1 MSRFILIS
9 GYIIAS
15 LATFFAWAWHGRP
28 QHVVDAPGGRIA
40 CMSYSPHVH
49 GYSPFDKKVMVP
61 AEVMQR
67 DLEHLKTY
75 TDCIRTYA
83 TGQGQD
89 AIPKIAAKLGMKVLM
104 GIWISRDEKDN
115 EEEIA
120 RGIAAAK
127 AHPQAIRA
135 IIVGNEVMLRGEQTD
150 KALALK
156 AQRVKAATGLPV
168 TIADIWAFW
177 LKHPDLAAS
186 VDFIT
191 IHILPYWE
199 DDPQPI
205 TRLQPLLDDIVGRV
219 NAVFPHTKFLIGET
233 GWPSMG
239 RTRGWSVPS
248 LINQARFIREFV
260 ALAAA
265 RGWDYNL
272 IEAYDQPW
280 KRHLEGT
287 VGGAWGLLSPDGSPK
302 FPFTGP
308 VSTNPNW
315 MRDAFASLAL
325 GGLGLLAFL
334 IRPPRR
340 LMAAARTG
348 VLLPLLASIAIM
360 GGEFVIAASVRPAHW
375 AIWGFD
381 LILTMIGAG
390 LLLIMMAYERRIDV
404 APLASVLDWLQ
415 KPWQHK
421 VTPPLLLGL
430 FQGIVIFMMGALTLA
445 LSFDNRS
452 RDIPLA
458 VMVIPVLACC
468 FMARAYNNNHNMA
481 LLRPEAWLGG
491 FLIVTGIL
499 SIASEEAGNTEAYLW
514 ALLVFLTAAPLW
526 LRVRRTIL
534 SAAAPTGLSQS
545 KHPVTQN

>member
-1 MSRFILIS
+1 MSRLILIL
-9 GYIIAS
+9 GCILAS
-15 LATFFAWAWHGRP
+15 LATFFGWAWQGRP
-28 QHVVDAPGGRIA
+28 QQVIDAPGGRIA

-89 AIPKIAAKLGMKVLM
+89 AIPEIAAKLGMKVLL
-104 GIWISRDEKDN
+104 GIWISRDEEDN
-115 EEEIA
+115 EEEIT

-177 LKHPDLAAS
+177 LKHPELAKS

-205 TRLQPLLDDIVGRV
+205 TRIQPLLDDIVGRV
-219 NAVFPHTKFLIGET
+219 TAVFPHTKFLIGET
-233 GWPSMG
+233 GWPSIG

-260 ALAAA
+260 ALAAE

-280 KRHLEGT
+280 KRYLEGT
-287 VGGAWGLLSPDGSPK
+287 VGGAWGLLYPDGSPK

-315 MRDAFASLAL
+315 KKDALVSLAL
-325 GGLGLLAFL
+325 GGVGLLAFL

-340 LMAAARTG
+340 LLAAARTG
-348 VLLPLLASIAIM
+348 ILLPFLGTIVVLGA
-360 GGEFVIAASVRPAHW
+360 EFVLAASVRPAHW

-381 LILTMIGAG
+381 LILTLIGAG
-390 LLLIMMAYERRIDV
+390 LLLIMMAYERRV
-404 APLASVLDWLQ
+404 EPTPLAPVLNCLQ
-415 KPWQHK
+415 RPWQYK
-421 VTPPLLLGL
+421 VTPSLLLGL
-430 FQGIVIFMMGALTLA
+430 FQVTVIFMVGVLTLA

-458 VMVIPVLACC
+458 VMAVPVLACC
-468 FMARAYNNNHNMA
+468 LMVRAYSNNHNMA

-491 FLIVTGIL
+491 FLIVTGIM
-499 SIASEEAGNTEAYLW
+499 SVASEEAGNTEAYLW

-526 LRVRRTIL
+526 LRVRQAMI
-534 SAAAPTGLSQS
+534 SAAEPTGLSRSKSLMRQS
-545 KHPVTQN
+545 